1 MDTKF
6 LSFNQLRQRAIESP
20 NKVAFIV
27 ECFKVLHS
35 GSPPEDLNP
44 KLLGGR
50 LAAILSQANK
60 DYIRVL
66 QAMWMASACGIQG
79 SHLNYIQKMITN
91 KKESTKAVNP
101 SRLSQRVSVKEL
113 ADKDKGNGK

>member
-6 LSFNQLRQRAIESP
+6 LNFNQLRQRAIESP
-20 NKVAFIV
+20 NKVAFTV
-27 ECFKVLHS
+27 ECFKILHS
-35 GSPPEDLNP
+35 DTLPEELNSS
-44 KLLGGR
+44 LGGR
-50 LAAILSQANK
+50 LAGILKQANS

-79 SHLNYIQKMITN
+79 SHLNYIQKMIIN
-91 KKESTKAVNP
+91 KKEPIKKVSPT
-101 SRLSQRVSVKEL
+101 RLQRVSVKEL